1 MYLWFYICEIRVF
14 IVLFFTDS
22 AGPELELIPR
32 FNPRHFSPD
41 VDTGSKIKTTSSANG
56 KRAPSDF
63 DDLLQQ
69 AKAGISMQ
77 QPTAER
83 NRRLQKWP
91 KLDSSTRRYLR
102 SSKCYGYKNKKLPL
116 KARKNK
122 KELLLQKACKLEKDL
137 IQVYEDNPNL
147 WKA

>member
-1 MYLWFYICEIRVF
+1 MDAYEAIEHGNDDPSFPNVDISFGGRRTFCKEKYSDLGKSLIISTYGFSPAWILYVCAWNFFLSFYAY
-14 IVLFFTDS
+14 FTDS
-22 AGPELELIPR
+22 AGLELDMSPR

-83 NRRLQKWP
+83 NRRLQK
-91 KLDSSTRRYLR
+91 
-102 SSKCYGYKNKKLPL
+102 
-116 KARKNK
+116 
-122 KELLLQKACKLEKDL
+122 
-137 IQVYEDNPNL
+137 
-147 WKA
+147 

>member
-1 MYLWFYICEIRVF
+1 MVFPQQNVSWILYLCAWNLFLSFYAY
-14 IVLFFTDS
+14 FTDS
-22 AGPELELIPR
+22 AGLELDLSPR

-41 VDTGSKIKTTSSANG
+41 VDTGSKIQTTSSANG

-83 NRRLQKWP
+83 NRRLQK
-91 KLDSSTRRYLR
+91 
-102 SSKCYGYKNKKLPL
+102 
-116 KARKNK
+116 
-122 KELLLQKACKLEKDL
+122 
-137 IQVYEDNPNL
+137 
-147 WKA
+147 

>member
-1 MYLWFYICEIRVF
+1 MDAYEAIEHGNDDPSFPNVDISFGGRRTFCKEKYSDLGKSLIISTHGFPKQNICVLGIFLLSFYAY
-14 IVLFFTDS
+14 FTDS
-22 AGPELELIPR
+22 AGLELDMSPR

-41 VDTGSKIKTTSSANG
+41 VETGSKTKTTSSANG

-83 NRRLQKWP
+83 NRRLQK
-91 KLDSSTRRYLR
+91 
-102 SSKCYGYKNKKLPL
+102 
-116 KARKNK
+116 
-122 KELLLQKACKLEKDL
+122 
-137 IQVYEDNPNL
+137 
-147 WKA
+147 